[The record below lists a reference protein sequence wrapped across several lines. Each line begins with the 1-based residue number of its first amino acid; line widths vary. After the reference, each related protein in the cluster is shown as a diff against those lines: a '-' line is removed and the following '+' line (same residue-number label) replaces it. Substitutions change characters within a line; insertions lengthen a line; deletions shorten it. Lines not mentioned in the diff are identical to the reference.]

1 MDLTV
6 AICMY
11 NAEKYV
17 EETLGCL
24 MRQTRQDFRL
34 LIVNDAS
41 TDSSPKIVEEFCKK
55 NPRQYELVNLP
66 ENKGIG
72 YGRHF
77 AERHAQTK
85 YLMFVDADDL
95 IAEDAVEKMYSKII
109 SDPDLMAVGCHLAFI
124 DKNGKKMGGGIF
136 LGETTKEGF
145 YDKASR
151 KKLIF
156 MQPTAV
162 YDRETALRVGGYNI
176 DGFPEGK
183 PRYQDFCEDLDLWT
197 RMSDLYSEKKAIIVI
212 PEVLCKYRKGEG
224 LSSNSFPMLIKM
236 KYVKHNL
243 LRRRSGQM
251 DLSFIDFYNSLSPD
265 ELEQL
270 KKDAKAADQL
280 RIGYNNIRKGNFIK
294 GISSIFI
301 SFKTKPSYI
310 VDKIKHNI
318 LRKK

>member
-17 EETLGCL
+17 EETLECL
-24 MRQTRQDFRL
+24 MNQTRQDFHL
-34 LIVNDAS
+34 LIVNDCSSDA
-41 TDSSPKIVEEFCKK
+41 SPKLVEEFFKRH
-55 NPRQYELVNLP
+55 PRQYELVNLP
-66 ENKGIG
+66 ENHGIG

-77 AERHAQTK
+77 AERHSTTR
-85 YLMFVDADDL
+85 YLMFLDADDL
-95 IAEDAVEKMYSKII
+95 IVKDAVEKMYTKII
-109 SDPDLMAVGCHLAFI
+109 SDTDLMAVGCHLAFI

-156 MQPTAV
+156 MQATAM
-162 YDRETALRVGGYNI
+162 YDREAALKVGGYNI

-197 RMSDLYSEKKAIIVI
+197 RMSDLYTEGKAIIVI
-212 PEVLCKYRKGEG
+212 PEVLYKYRKGEG

-236 KYVKHNL
+236 KYVKQNL
-243 LRRRSGQM
+243 LRRRAGKKDLTFIEFM
-251 DLSFIDFYNSLSPD
+251 DSLSNK
-265 ELEQL
+265 ELQEL

-280 RIGYNNIRKGNFIK
+280 RIGYNSLRKGNLIK

-301 SFKTKPSYI
+301 SFKTKPGYL
-310 VDKIKHNI
+310 VDKIRHNI